1 MMRVSPRGA
10 RRYVFSG
17 REMRKHKG
25 RIHAAKMR
33 PNVRTIC
40 SEPLS
45 WSLLI
50 RTTS

>member
-1 MMRVSPRGA
+1 MC
-10 RRYVFSG
+10 
-17 REMRKHKG
+17 KHKG
-25 RIHAAKMR
+25 RIHAAKMP

-50 RTTS
+50 RHDQLKQIGGGANSV